1 METKETKFKNK
12 KVTRVYPENDNFMTV
27 KEVFSDGSWIV
38 YPFRYDED
46 NGTISTRYNNIISIK
61 IEKKTKI
68 EKGLYQKV
76 NYGLGFTSKAKE
88 IPTYIQKKFPKVKH
102 IVISSSITEC
112 DVIGETICF
121 SLIAFNK
128 IIGTL
133 YNTKDFH
140 RKEVEENIGA
150 KFFGYFTDLFEYEEP
165 TYIGDDIYN
174 RYLPYD
180 TFENLTENDF
190 KTIEKI
196 IKHAPSKVSSKTIV
210 TTRETVDKI
219 YLETIMDKFSKL
231 MVKSVTTKEAIDRLE
246 KQWQKFFKQ
255 NSWLLAQLFYSPVT
269 LFEDEAYVGGKEVTN
284 KNGKLADFLY
294 KNEFD
299 NVALIEIKTH
309 LTPLMET
316 SAYRGTDV
324 YATSKDVNGGLS
336 QVLNQR
342 DNILKEFHGLR
353 YKSKE
358 DFEAFNPHCLLLV
371 GKYSDLNIDQCKSF
385 ELFRNSSKDVTI
397 VTFDELE
404 KKIQSL
410 YGIMTGKIKGND

>member
-1 METKETKFKNK
+1 METKEIKYKNK
-12 KVTRVYPENDNFMTV
+12 KVLRVYPENDDFMTV

-38 YPFRYDED
+38 YPFRYDD
-46 NGTISTRYNNIISIK
+46 DKGTISTRYENIISIK
-61 IEKKTKI
+61 VDKKTKVD
-68 EKGLYQKV
+68 KGLYQNV
-76 NYGLGFTSKAKE
+76 NYGLGFTSKARE
-88 IPTYIQKKFPKVKH
+88 IPAYIQKKFPKVKH
-102 IVISSSITEC
+102 MVISSSLTES
-112 DVIGETICF
+112 DVKDETIYF
-121 SLIAFNK
+121 SLIAFNN

-133 YNTKDFH
+133 YSTKDFH

-150 KFFGYFTDLFEYEEP
+150 EFFGYFTDLFDYEEP
-165 TYIGDDIYN
+165 GYVGDDIFN

-180 TFENLTENDF
+180 SFDKLTENDF

-196 IKHAPSKVSSKTIV
+196 IKHVPIKVSSKTIV

-219 YLETIMDKFSKL
+219 YLENIIEKFSGLLEKN
-231 MVKSVTTKEAIDRLE
+231 VTTKDAIERLE

-342 DNILKEFHGLR
+342 DNLLKEFHGLR

-358 DFEAFNPHCLLLV
+358 AFEAFNPHCLLLV
-371 GKYSDLNIDQCKSF
+371 GKYTDLNKDQSKSF
-385 ELFRNSSKDVTI
+385 ELYRNSSKDVTI

-404 KKIQSL
+404 KKIKSL
-410 YGIMTGKIKGND
+410 YGIMTGEIKGNG

>member
-1 METKETKFKNK
+1 METKEIKFKNK
-12 KVTRVYPENDNFMTV
+12 KAIRVYPENDDFMTV
-27 KEVFSDGSWIV
+27 KEMFSDGSWIV
-38 YPFRYDED
+38 YPFRYDDEK
-46 NGTISTRYNNIISIK
+46 GTISPRYENIISIK
-61 IEKKTKI
+61 IDKKTKV
-68 EKGLYQKV
+68 EKGLYQNI
-76 NYGLGFTSKAKE
+76 NYGLGFTSKARE

-102 IVISSSITEC
+102 IVISNSLKES
-112 DVIGETICF
+112 DVKGETIYF
-121 SLIAFNK
+121 SLTAFNN

-133 YNTKDFH
+133 YGTKDFH
-140 RKEVEENIGA
+140 KKEVEENIGA
-150 KFFGYFTDLFEYEEP
+150 EFFGYFTDLFDYKEP
-165 TYIGDDIYN
+165 GYVGDDIFN

-180 TFENLTENDF
+180 SFEGLTENDF

-196 IKHAPSKVSSKTIV
+196 IKHVPIKVSSKTIV

-219 YLETIMDKFSKL
+219 YLENIIDKFSGL
-231 MVKSVTTKEAIDRLE
+231 MEKSVTTKEAIERLE

-309 LTPLMET
+309 LTPLME
-316 SAYRGTDV
+316 SSPYRGTDV
-324 YATSKDVNGGLS
+324 FATSKDVNGGLS

-342 DNILKEFHGLR
+342 DNLLKEFHGLR

-371 GKYSDLNIDQCKSF
+371 GKYEELDKDQSKSF
-385 ELFRNSSKDVTI
+385 ELFRNSNKDVTI

-404 KKIQSL
+404 KKIQSM
-410 YGIMTGKIKGND
+410 YGIMTGEIKGN